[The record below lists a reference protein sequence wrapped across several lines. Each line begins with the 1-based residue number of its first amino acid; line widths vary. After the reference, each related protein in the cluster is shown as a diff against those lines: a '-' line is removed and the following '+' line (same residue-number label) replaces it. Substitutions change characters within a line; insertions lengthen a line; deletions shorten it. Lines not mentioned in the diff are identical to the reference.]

1 MKNILLCLLVLLV
14 AACAS
19 PSPHQP
25 QTAPPATVPAILKVH
40 VKADGSLGVI
50 QVIRSCGYPHC
61 DRAAVEVVKNSD
73 LSRPAQSASND
84 NWVQVRVIEGQM
96 EILK

>member
-1 MKNILLCLLVLLV
+1 MKNVLLCFLLVLV

-19 PSPHQP
+19 PSPQQP
-25 QTAPPATVPAILKVH
+25 QTAPRATVPTILKVH

-50 QVIRSCGYPHC
+50 KLIRSCGYPHC
-61 DRAAVEVVKNSD
+61 DRAAVEVVKNSG
-73 LSRPAQSASND
+73 LPKPAQSASND
-84 NWVQVRVIEGQM
+84 NWVQVRVSEGQM